1 MDITSIQSY
10 LSPKEFQLI
19 INGILQVVKSQ
30 IQENTFH
37 VTNNLNDYELLF
49 EKLKTLNAELE
60 INDLQ
65 SIVQVFELVIHFMQI
80 FLSFF

>member
-37 VTNNLNDYELLF
+37 VTNNLSDYELLF

-65 SIVQVFELVIHFMQI
+65 SIVQVFELVINLM
-80 FLSFF
+80 